1 MNSLSM
7 INFAKRTISLAS
19 LLVAG
24 VAVALPVAAQM
35 NVGVETPTTEMPGT
49 SSELEAP
56 SPDGSETPEAPAEIT
71 ETTPVAPQP
80 TADTPAEPSNLAAA
94 SGTIVEIA
102 SANET
107 FSTLVAALTEAEL
120 AEVLGSE
127 GPFTVFAPTNE
138 AFAAL
143 PEGTVEELLKP
154 ENRETLVRVLKYHVV
169 PGTYL
174 SSSLSSGDVETA
186 AGEPLTITVSED
198 AVTVNNATV
207 IQPDIVAT
215 NGVIHAVDQV
225 ILPPQ

>member
-1 MNSLSM
+1 
-7 INFAKRTISLAS
+7 
-19 LLVAG
+19 
-24 VAVALPVAAQM
+24 
-35 NVGVETPTTEMPGT
+35 MPET

-56 SPDGSETPEAPAEIT
+56 SPDLSETPEAPAEIT

-80 TADTPAEPSNLAAA
+80 TADTPAQPSNLAAA

-154 ENRETLVRVLKYHVV
+154 ENRETLVQVLKYHVV

-174 SSSLSSGDVETA
+174 SSSLSSGEVETA